1 MKKWLFP
8 LIFCLLLLLFAGCDE
23 GRTEENESEF
33 ASAVPEF
40 SLVELSISESDT
52 VVFRN
57 GTSSLR
63 KNMVSLMDRINGIA
77 KEIHDSMTVF
87 VASDEE
93 PLKAIFEENSCR
105 IWIVEED
112 SIEWKLRVCRKD
124 KIKKRYSFLLVGKKK
139 VEGDIYKPVAAGYQ
153 TILPEYSGGRRGTG
167 FVGYNL
173 KNYGELTSLR
183 VGGNVGIGFRYAGK
197 VQQLTMGLKDFETIY
212 SEEPVTSLYRY
223 RRVMGKGGTF
233 RYIRKND
240 ILKKTA
246 EDVIVVGEDDIPE
259 NMSVAAGWTIS
270 GSGKAVSS
278 ICSGSL
284 GNGNCIWW
292 YHCWETDGTRAFDE
306 LVEEKGVTLW
316 TGCPDLQSG
325 ELDPMNWEE
334 VPLPETEESSTGA
347 PSVDIPEKD
356 PEE

>member
-124 KIKKRYSFLLVGKKK
+124 KIKKRYSFLLVGKKRLK
-139 VEGDIYKPVAAGYQ
+139 EISTNLLPPVIKQFCRNIPEADVEPVLSA
-153 TILPEYSGGRRGTG
+153 TIL
-167 FVGYNL
+167 
-173 KNYGELTSLR
+173 
-183 VGGNVGIGFRYAGK
+183 
-197 VQQLTMGLKDFETIY
+197 
-212 SEEPVTSLYRY
+212 
-223 RRVMGKGGTF
+223 
-233 RYIRKND
+233 
-240 ILKKTA
+240 KT
-246 EDVIVVGEDDIPE
+246 
-259 NMSVAAGWTIS
+259 
-270 GSGKAVSS
+270 
-278 ICSGSL
+278 
-284 GNGNCIWW
+284 
-292 YHCWETDGTRAFDE
+292 
-306 LVEEKGVTLW
+306 
-316 TGCPDLQSG
+316 
-325 ELDPMNWEE
+325 
-334 VPLPETEESSTGA
+334 TES
-347 PSVDIPEKD
+347 
-356 PEE
+356 